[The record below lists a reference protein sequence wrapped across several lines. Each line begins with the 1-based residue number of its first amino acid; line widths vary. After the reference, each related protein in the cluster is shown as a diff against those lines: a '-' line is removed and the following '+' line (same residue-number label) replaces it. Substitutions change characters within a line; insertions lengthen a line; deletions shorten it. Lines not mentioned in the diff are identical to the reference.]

1 MSNEIVNITENMLA
15 ELSMNE
21 EPKNSICVPISQI
34 KLLGNVVASA
44 FGSFADNKA
53 TNPLGSGPLLQAV
66 NIGSNE
72 VLKQAKDGTYW
83 GAFKT
88 VDGKSKMGKFKTID
102 PASVKK
108 TAPMNPALIM
118 MTASLYSLEKKID
131 KIELLSKQI
140 VSFLENEKQAEI
152 IADVQTLLD
161 IMMNYKYNWNNELYL
176 SSNHQ
181 LVCDIQRSARSNI
194 NLYQKRINDMLSEKK
209 KSVTMKQTDELLN
222 SFMVAFK
229 YYKMGIY
236 SFATA
241 TLLETMISG
250 NFTEEYIENKI
261 KEIQGIADSYREMFE
276 KSSVYIEK
284 LSSSTIS
291 NNVFK
296 GIGKVSGTAGKLF
309 SNIPVIKNGTVPK
322 SLSEKSEDIKSSTKE
337 NDERA
342 VRQFAELNNP
352 QTRIIIDKLDEIKR
366 INKFKNIII
375 TDENIYLLSDSE

>member
-375 TDENIYLLSDSE
+375 TDE